1 MDWDLRQ
8 KQTQSPNNRSAMGQY
23 IYALSEGRQE
33 LDKRALDIYNSFAKM
48 PIIDIHTHYGVSQIR
63 SNNQW
68 YTPTDFFLG
77 TVPKCLELWHDDYG
91 FDHYVAQRMM
101 RANVSQT
108 VIFGDLKGYNEEQ
121 KGAGRQELSYDEF
134 QKLRFSE
141 MVRSLRAATG
151 DTVEFWFRTE
161 LKNIFGLEYS
171 PSTEPMA
178 LWDQISEKLP
188 NITPQSL
195 LEQNKVHVACT
206 TDDPTDDVSLHS
218 QQGGP
223 KLLPTFRPDRALMI
237 GREMEDPT
245 KPELA
250 TTRYHF
256 TSWIKSL
263 EAASNIAIHNIDDLE
278 QALRSRLKYF
288 KQNGCVAAD
297 LGITNFKDVPC
308 TKEEA
313 TAILKKKMGGNSL
326 TDAEVDQWQSY
337 MLYRL
342 LALNGE
348 FGLRQF
354 IHQGARR
361 DINEQLFRKYGA
373 DVGGDGQGEALNFEA
388 MISIFNK
395 LKQEIRTGEA
405 TPFGGLLAP
414 TVIFP
419 INQGDY
425 EKCMN
430 NITSL
435 AVGIK
440 NVSTSPIQVGP
451 PWWFADNEHDV
462 REMIKL
468 QLRNGTLSQWVGML
482 SDARSLGTVV
492 ARFDWFRALLAF
504 ELASAQTLSH
514 LSPAQIT
521 GIYGGACYRNG
532 NTFLGLTPN
541 AM

>member
-1 MDWDLRQ
+1 
-8 KQTQSPNNRSAMGQY
+8 MGQY
-23 IYALSEGRQE
+23 INALSEGRQD
-33 LDKRALDIYNSFAKM
+33 LDTRALEIYESFAQE
-48 PIIDIHTHYGVSQIR
+48 PIIDIHTHYGVSQIK
-63 SNNQW
+63 SNLPW
-68 YTPTDFFLG
+68 KTPTDFFLG
-77 TVPKCLELWHDDYG
+77 TAPKCLGLGHADYG

-121 KGAGRQELSYDEF
+121 RGASRQDLSYDEF

-141 MVRSLRAATG
+141 MVRSLRASTG

-161 LKNIFGLEYS
+161 LKNIFGLEYG
-171 PSTEPMA
+171 PSTQPMA

-195 LEQNKVHVACT
+195 LEQNKVRAACT
-206 TDDPTDDVSLHS
+206 TDDPTDNVSLHS
-218 QQGGP
+218 KEGGP
-223 KLLPTFRPDRALMI
+223 KLIPTFRPDRVLMI
-237 GREMEDPT
+237 GKEVEDPT
-245 KPELA
+245 KPGLA

-256 TSWIKSL
+256 TSWIEKL
-263 EAASNIAIHNIDDLE
+263 EAASGTFVENVDQLE
-278 QALRSRLKYF
+278 QALRIRLKYF

-313 TAILKKKMGGNSL
+313 TAILKKKMGGGSL

-361 DINEQLFRKYGA
+361 DINEQLFKKYGA
-373 DVGGDGQGEALNFEA
+373 DVGGDGQGEPLNFEA

-435 AVGIK
+435 AVNIK
-440 NVSTSPIQVGP
+440 NAGTLPIQVGP
-451 PWWFADNEHDV
+451 PWWFADNERDV
-462 REMIKL
+462 REMIQL

-504 ELASAQTLSH
+504 ELASAPSLAH
-514 LSPAQIT
+514 LTPAEIT
-521 GIYGGACYRNG
+521 EIFGGACYRNG
-532 NTFLGLTPN
+532 NAFLGLTPN
-541 AM
+541 AV